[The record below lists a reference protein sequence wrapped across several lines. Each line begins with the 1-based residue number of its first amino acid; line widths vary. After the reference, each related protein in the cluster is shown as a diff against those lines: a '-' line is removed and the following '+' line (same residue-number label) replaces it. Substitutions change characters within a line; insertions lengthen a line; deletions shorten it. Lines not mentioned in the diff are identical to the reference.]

1 MSLSSAI
8 FQNIK
13 TSSFLSILSEIPLSA
28 DIGSGKKMTS
38 ERLEDTIQKIKNI
51 AYQEGFRSGQDQGF
65 TLGKSEGKRAG
76 YAEGTEQANEEIER
90 FRKGEIEVFSQE
102 VEHIRDQI
110 QEAIDD
116 WFVKTEQEMASKAM
130 DVVRQLLYA
139 ELAITRESAI
149 AITKEALKH
158 VTSASH
164 ARIRINPV
172 DSVYFLEHR
181 ELLLH
186 ASSCLRDCEIIVD
199 PSVKSG
205 CIVETDGGMID
216 ARVETRLELIENEFY
231 GRDETT
237 AFQQDSGW
245 SAA

>member
-1 MSLSSAI
+1 MSSAI
-8 FQNIK
+8 FQNIQ
-13 TSSFLSILSEIPLSA
+13 TSSFLSILSEIPIGA
-28 DIGSGKKMTS
+28 DIGSGKNMTS
-38 ERLEDTIQKIKNI
+38 ERLEDTIQRIKDI

-76 YAEGTEQANEEIER
+76 YSEGIEQANEEIEH

-110 QEAIDD
+110 QEAIEN
-116 WFVKTEQEMASKAM
+116 WFVKAEQEMAAKAM
-130 DVVRQLLYA
+130 EVVRQLLFA
-139 ELAITRESAI
+139 ELAITRESALSL
-149 AITKEALKH
+149 TKEALKH

-186 ASSCLRDCEIIVD
+186 ASSCLRDCEIVVD
-199 PSVKSG
+199 PSIQAG

-231 GRDETT
+231 GVDSNPH
-237 AFQQDSGW
+237 FQQDSDW